1 MLRWLSWPYW
11 ERRSSATLRSTCSP
25 GVTDYALRAEARISV
40 SNIITHSAT
49 FPAHQQHCTGATA
62 VNLEPQSWPDGCLLF
77 VAPKQSSAAGCFQQ
91 LSEELSNSCWGSPH
105 ANKSLDELILPQL
118 QPSVLLSSPPSDNPQ
133 AWWFGDSLLYFV
145 ASSSSQV
152 NVRAVARDRRSKTRW
167 ETEHSSQHRSRW
179 KTKTVGGF
187 QLAQRSTCVP
197 LHLVRCWVPLCPWLA
212 FTVNK

>member
-11 ERRSSATLRSTCSP
+11 KEDPQPLSGLPVLPEWQTTLFGQRQGSQSATSLHILQHFQHTSSTAQ
-25 GVTDYALRAEARISV
+25 VTAI
-40 SNIITHSAT
+40 
-49 FPAHQQHCTGATA
+49 
-62 VNLEPQSWPDGCLLF
+62 NLEPQSWPDGCLLF

-118 QPSVLLSSPPSDNPQ
+118 QPSVVLSSPPSDNPQ

-152 NVRAVARDRRSKTRW
+152 NVRAVARDRRNKTRW